1 MLKLSRRCRL
11 FRPLTYSSVQ
21 IAENNGEG
29 YEVLID
35 GRKLRVPRTMEVLK
49 IQSKDVAEIV
59 GLEWAGQKYRDLTQI
74 QKHTLYVTQLCYA
87 QHELSQTTEKTD
99 LIPKMLKY
107 LQTDTCL
114 FRAPFSDDHSL
125 DGSPSKKL
133 NDMQDEFYGPVQ
145 EWFENRFEVKVEPA
159 KGFRLPTVTDDT
171 FEKLE
176 KYFNTFDVGT
186 LIVIEKMLLA
196 LKSVMLTAMVIERKI
211 DVREAVRLS
220 RLENEYQKETW
231 GTVEYHH
238 TVEEHDLNAKVAAQA
253 LWIRFTVEDIDADP
267 KPVSTFV

>member
-87 QHELSQTTEKTD
+87 QHELSQGMLVKFWK
-99 LIPKMLKY
+99 LIIAVFIIVRN
-107 LQTDTCL
+107 LQL
-114 FRAPFSDDHSL
+114 LERL
-125 DGSPSKKL
+125 QKKL
-133 NDMQDEFYGPVQ
+133 
-145 EWFENRFEVKVEPA
+145 
-159 KGFRLPTVTDDT
+159 
-171 FEKLE
+171 
-176 KYFNTFDVGT
+176 T
-186 LIVIEKMLLA
+186 LF
-196 LKSVMLTAMVIERKI
+196 LKC
-211 DVREAVRLS
+211 
-220 RLENEYQKETW
+220 
-231 GTVEYHH
+231 
-238 TVEEHDLNAKVAAQA
+238 
-253 LWIRFTVEDIDADP
+253 
-267 KPVSTFV
+267 